1 MNMEIKAC
9 LFDLDGV
16 IVDTAKYHFEA
27 WRRLA
32 NHLGIDFTIDE
43 NEQLKG
49 ISRIDSLKLILD
61 WGAIKKN
68 EAEILD
74 LAALKNNWYL
84 EMVASM
90 QADEILPSVRDF
102 IQSLKS
108 DNIKIGLGSASKN
121 SEAILKKINLLDQ
134 FDVIIDG
141 NKVSQSKPSPEVFL
155 KGAAALQI
163 LPKNCLVFED
173 ALSGVEAAINA
184 GMRVVG
190 IGESK
195 ILCNADLVVSG
206 FQELSLDRLKTYFTA
221 IDK

>member
-1 MNMEIKAC
+1 MEIKAC

-32 NHLGIDFTIDE
+32 NHLGIDFTIEE
-43 NEQLKG
+43 NEELKG
-49 ISRIDSLKLILD
+49 ISRIDSLNLILG
-61 WGAIKKN
+61 WGGIKKS
-68 EAEILD
+68 EDEILD

-84 EMVASM
+84 EMIASM
-90 QADEILPSVRDF
+90 QADEILPGVRDF
-102 IQSLKS
+102 IKSLKLE
-108 DNIKIGLGSASKN
+108 NIKIGLGSASKN
-121 SEAILKKINLLDQ
+121 SEAILKKINLLNE

-141 NKVSQSKPSPEVFL
+141 TKVSQSKPSPEVFL
-155 KGAAALQI
+155 RGAAALEI
-163 LPKNCLVFED
+163 LPQNCLVFED

-190 IGESK
+190 IGESQ
-195 ILCNADLVVSG
+195 ILYKADMVIYG
-206 FQELSLDRLKTYFTA
+206 FQELNLVRLKKYFNA

>member
-155 KGAAALQI
+155 KGAAALEI

>member
-1 MNMEIKAC
+1 MDMEIKAC

-32 NHLGIDFTIDE
+32 NHLGIDFTIEE
-43 NEQLKG
+43 NEELKG
-49 ISRIDSLKLILD
+49 ISRIDSLNLILG
-61 WGAIKKN
+61 WGGIKKS
-68 EAEILD
+68 EDEILD

-84 EMVASM
+84 EMIASM
-90 QADEILPSVRDF
+90 QADEILPGVRDF
-102 IQSLKS
+102 IKSLKLE
-108 DNIKIGLGSASKN
+108 NIKIGLGSASKN
-121 SEAILKKINLLDQ
+121 SEAILKKINLLNE

-141 NKVSQSKPSPEVFL
+141 TKVSQSKPSPEVFL
-155 KGAAALQI
+155 RGAAALEI
-163 LPKNCLVFED
+163 LPQNCLVFED

-190 IGESK
+190 IGESQ
-195 ILCNADLVVSG
+195 ILYKADMVIDG
-206 FQELSLDRLKTYFTA
+206 FQELNLVRLKTYFNA

>member
-1 MNMEIKAC
+1 MEIKAC

-155 KGAAALQI
+155 KGAAALEI

>member
-1 MNMEIKAC
+1 MDMEIKAC

-32 NHLGIDFTIDE
+32 NHLGIDFTIEE

-68 EAEILD
+68 ESEILD

-84 EMVASM
+84 EMIASM
-90 QADEILPSVRDF
+90 QADEILPGVRDF
-102 IQSLKS
+102 IQSLKLE
-108 DNIKIGLGSASKN
+108 NIKIGLGSASKN

-141 NKVSQSKPSPEVFL
+141 NKVSQSKPAPEVFL
-155 KGAAALQI
+155 KGAAALEI
-163 LPKNCLVFED
+163 LPQNCLVFED
-173 ALSGVEAAINA
+173 AVSGVEAAINA

-190 IGESK
+190 IGESQ
-195 ILCNADLVVSG
+195 ILHSADLVVTG
-206 FQELSLDRLKTYFTA
+206 FQELSLDRLKIFFTA
-221 IDK
+221 ID

>member
-1 MNMEIKAC
+1 MKNDNK
-9 LFDLDGV
+9 V
-16 IVDTAKYHFEA
+16 S
-27 WRRLA
+27 
-32 NHLGIDFTIDE
+32 IDFGGFYESIHMDNVDSLIDSYNSDGE
-43 NEQLKG
+43 YPEYNFDKVNF
-49 ISRIDSLKLILD
+49 DSLKLILD

-155 KGAAALQI
+155 KGAAALEI

>member
-1 MNMEIKAC
+1 MEIKAC

-32 NHLGIDFTIDE
+32 NHLGIDFTIEE
-43 NEQLKG
+43 NEELKG
-49 ISRIDSLKLILD
+49 ISRIDSLNLILG
-61 WGAIKKN
+61 WGGIKKS
-68 EAEILD
+68 EDEILD

-84 EMVASM
+84 EMIASM
-90 QADEILPSVRDF
+90 QADEILPGVRDF
-102 IQSLKS
+102 IKSLKLE
-108 DNIKIGLGSASKN
+108 NIKIGLGSASKN
-121 SEAILKKINLLDQ
+121 SEAILKKINLLNE

-141 NKVSQSKPSPEVFL
+141 TKVSQSKPSPEVFL
-155 KGAAALQI
+155 RGAAALEI
-163 LPKNCLVFED
+163 LPQNCLVFED

-190 IGESK
+190 IGESQ
-195 ILCNADLVVSG
+195 ILYKADMVIDG
-206 FQELSLDRLKTYFTA
+206 FQELNLVRLKTYFNA